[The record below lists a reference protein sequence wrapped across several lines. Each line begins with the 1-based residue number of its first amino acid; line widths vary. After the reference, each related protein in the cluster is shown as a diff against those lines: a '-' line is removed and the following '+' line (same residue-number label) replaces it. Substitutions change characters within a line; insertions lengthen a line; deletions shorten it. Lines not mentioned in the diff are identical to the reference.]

1 MANEKCPD
9 ILGLCETF
17 LEPNV
22 PDNQVVIEGYDFV
35 RKDRAVVQNKS
46 GGGVILYLK
55 KSLRYKRRPD
65 LEVSN
70 IETIWVEVEL
80 PNTKPFLLCT
90 AYRPPSAHCDWIDLF
105 EEELSIAQT
114 SSLEYTLM
122 GDFNIDFTACS
133 NNKWLNMIQLFDLT
147 QLIIQPTRI
156 TQTTS
161 TIIDHVYTSH
171 PENITESF
179 VSNFSLSDHLPIC
192 FTRKVN
198 SKPLK
203 KEHTTISYRCF
214 KEFNEGLFL
223 NELTNDLNTFSTNLS
238 NVDDDFSKW
247 FSLVLKHLNILAPI
261 KTKRVKSKRLPDWN
275 TPEITLMQKQRD
287 ISKRLKQ
294 WEDYRKYRNK
304 TRQLIRQAKRKYF
317 SESIANTKD
326 VKHIWKHLRS
336 VNNKSTASPYN
347 LPDELVINNE
357 RITTP
362 DLISCELNKY
372 FATIAE
378 FLNKDNNNISPIDA
392 HRIKDYIDSKVP
404 CDISFNIPFISTE
417 QVSSFIGKLDTSKS
431 TGLDCLGPRIL
442 KMAAHCVSPSIAML
456 INKSITTGQFPT
468 HLKLAKVFPI
478 FKGGTKTDPSNY
490 RPISILPTVSKI
502 FEKHVN
508 QHLMGYLNKYNILHE
523 NQSGFRQKHSC
534 QTALIKL
541 IDNWMECIDN
551 GDVVGTLFL
560 DFRKAFDL
568 VDHDILVNKLSL
580 YKVSPLALDWF
591 KSYLHCRMQA
601 IESKDGVSDLSHV
614 RSGVPQGSILG
625 PTLFLVYI
633 NDLPLYLNYTSSDF
647 FADDT
652 TIHTNNKDV
661 NTIELKLQRDLEGAK
676 LWSDQ
681 NKMQINYSKTTC
693 MTVGTRQKLNDS
705 RPLNLIVDTIHIE
718 NVSKQKLLG
727 IFIDANLTWS
737 AHIDYLCSTISSKIS
752 LLRQLAVYV
761 PTEVLKLFYQ
771 GYIIPLLDYGCVTWG
786 TTSATNIERLEK
798 LQKRAARIILR
809 AEFTTPSAEM
819 FH

>member
-55 KSLRYKRRPD
+55 KSLTYKRRPD

-247 FSLVLKHLNILAPI
+247 FSLVLKHLNVLAPI
-261 KTKRVKSKRLPDWN
+261 KTKWV
-275 TPEITLMQKQRD
+275 
-287 ISKRLKQ
+287 
-294 WEDYRKYRNK
+294 
-304 TRQLIRQAKRKYF
+304 
-317 SESIANTKD
+317 
-326 VKHIWKHLRS
+326 
-336 VNNKSTASPYN
+336 
-347 LPDELVINNE
+347 
-357 RITTP
+357 
-362 DLISCELNKY
+362 
-372 FATIAE
+372 
-378 FLNKDNNNISPIDA
+378 
-392 HRIKDYIDSKVP
+392 
-404 CDISFNIPFISTE
+404 
-417 QVSSFIGKLDTSKS
+417 
-431 TGLDCLGPRIL
+431 
-442 KMAAHCVSPSIAML
+442 
-456 INKSITTGQFPT
+456 
-468 HLKLAKVFPI
+468 
-478 FKGGTKTDPSNY
+478 
-490 RPISILPTVSKI
+490 
-502 FEKHVN
+502 
-508 QHLMGYLNKYNILHE
+508 
-523 NQSGFRQKHSC
+523 
-534 QTALIKL
+534 
-541 IDNWMECIDN
+541 
-551 GDVVGTLFL
+551 
-560 DFRKAFDL
+560 
-568 VDHDILVNKLSL
+568 
-580 YKVSPLALDWF
+580 
-591 KSYLHCRMQA
+591 
-601 IESKDGVSDLSHV
+601 
-614 RSGVPQGSILG
+614 
-625 PTLFLVYI
+625 
-633 NDLPLYLNYTSSDF
+633 
-647 FADDT
+647 
-652 TIHTNNKDV
+652 
-661 NTIELKLQRDLEGAK
+661 
-676 LWSDQ
+676 
-681 NKMQINYSKTTC
+681 
-693 MTVGTRQKLNDS
+693 
-705 RPLNLIVDTIHIE
+705 
-718 NVSKQKLLG
+718 
-727 IFIDANLTWS
+727 
-737 AHIDYLCSTISSKIS
+737 
-752 LLRQLAVYV
+752 
-761 PTEVLKLFYQ
+761 
-771 GYIIPLLDYGCVTWG
+771 
-786 TTSATNIERLEK
+786 
-798 LQKRAARIILR
+798 
-809 AEFTTPSAEM
+809 
-819 FH
+819 